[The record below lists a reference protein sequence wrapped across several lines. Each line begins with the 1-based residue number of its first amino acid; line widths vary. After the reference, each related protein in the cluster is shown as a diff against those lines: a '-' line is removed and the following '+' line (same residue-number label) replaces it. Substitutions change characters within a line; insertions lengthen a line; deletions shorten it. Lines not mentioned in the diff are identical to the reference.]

1 MQNDNPNL
9 ENQEAEKAKSTSG
22 FTFRQRLLPTLL
34 LALTLGLTL
43 CLIGPFDIF
52 LNNIDEFLFRGTDF
66 ALWVI
71 LFGVGLTGAVCA
83 ILLPLRGKAFDVT
96 YAVFFSL
103 TLMFFMQGNY
113 LNFGL
118 NSLEG
123 DGVGEVANRLPMTV
137 INAAVWIV
145 VVAGCILTVLFLKK
159 QYREWIRTVGI
170 IAMVTII
177 GMQLIPLAVG
187 VLTMEEPDIEE
198 TKEIDS
204 VLTYENFNAV
214 GTDRNVFYFV
224 VDRFDYSF
232 YEDYALKEAPEIFEF
247 LDDGFTYYNDMVSL
261 YPRTYPAVPYMLSGR
276 EHDFDDYRVDYLN
289 EAYEKS
295 DFLNLLSSEGYD
307 VNIYTDGLYGYH
319 TAEPMK
325 AYVSN
330 SSEKM
335 GTYQVVRKLNLSW
348 DMVRL
353 SLYRYFPFCLKSTV
367 GAISTPDFERYIEY
381 TTVYPKYTS
390 DMKDAYEYLQNNPIA
405 ATDTEK
411 NFSFIHLA
419 GCHIPNQ
426 YNENFHPAIG
436 SDRQSPTVSL
446 KQSFKIINQYLA
458 KLKEL
463 GLYRDA
469 TIIITGDHGSLRG
482 SDAKLLND
490 PDKSG
495 PFLTALFI
503 KPAGSEGT
511 PLQISTAPI
520 AQADI
525 LPSILQSEGVTSDID
540 FGRSVFEIDA
550 GESRERRCVFHSY
563 QSGKYE
569 EVIFKI
575 VGSGRSLDN
584 WNIES
589 RGKYIGDIYE

>member
-1 MQNDNPNL
+1 
-9 ENQEAEKAKSTSG
+9 
-22 FTFRQRLLPTLL
+22 
-34 LALTLGLTL
+34 L
-43 CLIGPFDIF
+43 CLICPFDIF

-232 YEDYALKEAPEIFEF
+232 YEDYALIVEDGKVQELIKQEE
-247 LDDGFTYYNDMVSL
+247 LDETKYSYVRDFQNSVITPGFVNLHNHLQY
-261 YPRTYPAVPYMLSGR
+261 
-276 EHDFDDYRVDYLN
+276 
-289 EAYEKS
+289 S
-295 DFLNLLSSEGYD
+295 D
-307 VNIYTDGLYGYH
+307 
-319 TAEPMK
+319 
-325 AYVSN
+325 
-330 SSEKM
+330 
-335 GTYQVVRKLNLSW
+335 
-348 DMVRL
+348 
-353 SLYRYFPFCLKSTV
+353 LKSTNKNTLK
-367 GAISTPDFERYIEY
+367 ANF
-381 TTVYPKYTS
+381 KKLYTS
-390 DMKDAYEYLQNNPIA
+390 FKKSYFLAGIS
-405 ATDTEK
+405 K
-411 NFSFIHLA
+411 KSFIYRLSNLL
-419 GCHIPNQ
+419 INDFL
-426 YNENFHPAIG
+426 EMPA
-436 SDRQSPTVSL
+436 
-446 KQSFKIINQYLA
+446 KK
-458 KLKEL
+458 
-463 GLYRDA
+463 
-469 TIIITGDHGSLRG
+469 
-482 SDAKLLND
+482 
-490 PDKSG
+490 
-495 PFLTALFI
+495 
-503 KPAGSEGT
+503 
-511 PLQISTAPI
+511 
-520 AQADI
+520 
-525 LPSILQSEGVTSDID
+525 
-540 FGRSVFEIDA
+540 
-550 GESRERRCVFHSY
+550 
-563 QSGKYE
+563 
-569 EVIFKI
+569 
-575 VGSGRSLDN
+575 
-584 WNIES
+584 
-589 RGKYIGDIYE
+589 